1 MVCYW
6 YLLFVIGAFCLLL
19 MPFILIPLDVIYVYF
34 INRVYV
40 SAGNL
45 MELVLGKK
53 LELLRKFISL
63 PYQVRVNFMK

>member
-6 YLLFVIGAFCLLL
+6 YLLFVIGAFSLLL